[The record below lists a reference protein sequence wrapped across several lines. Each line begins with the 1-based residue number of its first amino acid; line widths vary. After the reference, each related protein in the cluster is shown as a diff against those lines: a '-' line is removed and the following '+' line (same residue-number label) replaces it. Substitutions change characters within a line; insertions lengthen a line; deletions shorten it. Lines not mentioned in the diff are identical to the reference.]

1 MYFSHFVFFLFFHHF
16 ILFMFTDFF
25 FFSNAHSV
33 NNNDY
38 SNVLQWLLT
47 FCHSSSNNTKTYCF
61 VVDSS
66 VCRRERKKEK
76 FNDRKDFLTTNYLKE
91 GTKFPLFE
99 SSGSNKKQG
108 YLFSNRVGQTRQQSL
123 LISNHMCQI
132 QKKWFQ
138 IAWVEQGTKFTFLRL
153 CQMRNKI
160 SFLFLFF

>member
-76 FNDRKDFLTTNYLKE
+76 FNDRNI
-91 GTKFPLFE
+91 
-99 SSGSNKKQG
+99 
-108 YLFSNRVGQTRQQSL
+108 SL
-123 LISNHMCQI
+123 LQIIS
-132 QKKWFQ
+132 KKGQSFHFLNRLGRTRNKVTSFQ
-138 IAWVEQGTKFTFLRL
+138 IVWVKRG
-153 CQMRNKI
+153 NKA
-160 SFLFLFF
+160 SLFQIICVKYRKNDFKLPELNKVQNLLF